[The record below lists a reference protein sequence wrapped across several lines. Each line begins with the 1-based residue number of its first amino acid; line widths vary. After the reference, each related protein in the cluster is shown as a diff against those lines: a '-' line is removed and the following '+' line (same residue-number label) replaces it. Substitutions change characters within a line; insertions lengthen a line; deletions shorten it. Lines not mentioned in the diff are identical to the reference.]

1 MIRTILVAV
10 SASSIIGA
18 AKAAPITYEINLN
31 ASYGSAY
38 GGSPILAPIDWTFG
52 FTYDPDTITPTSQS
66 ALGYNSTT
74 FYDGSAGVTGYLR
87 KGSETANVEYVE
99 AQFGRASL
107 NRHSFTIR
115 YVIDTPVDCGR
126 TFLCDTDQNDG
137 LSLTSATGG
146 ATAIDVNR
154 VQFTFGG
161 NQSTPNFFTGPGT
174 LADTPLD
181 WLGHSEAI
189 VSGNMSVF
197 GYGIAGSPF
206 GGLSMTAA
214 PTGLSLS
221 VTEGGG
227 TSAVPL
233 PAGGLL
239 LVSAI
244 GGLAAFRRRGAK
256 PRRAMAE
263 AASVRH

>member
-1 MIRTILVAV
+1 MI
-10 SASSIIGA
+10 SA
-18 AKAAPITYEINLN
+18 AKSAPITYEINLN

-52 FTYDPDTITPTSQS
+52 FTYDPDTITPTSQA

-87 KGSETANVEYVE
+87 KGSETANVDYVE

-115 YVIDTPVDCGR
+115 YIIDPPPYNTPANCINP
-126 TFLCDTDQNDG
+126 LYCDDDQNDG
-137 LSLTSATGG
+137 LTLTSATGG

-161 NQSTPNFFTGPGT
+161 NQSTPNYFTGPGT

-181 WLGHSEAI
+181 WLGDSNAI

-197 GYGIAGSPF
+197 GYGIAGSNF
-206 GGLSMTAA
+206 GGLSMTAP
-214 PTGLSLS
+214 PTGVSFR
-221 VTEGGG
+221 VVEGGG

-244 GGLAAFRRRGAK
+244 GGLAAFRRRGVK